1 MYTFGKKFEKI
12 TPHNKSGENIV
23 EVGLPENKK
32 GRGKKKREKK
42 RIQSIP
48 FSSLCSPP
56 THAKSDER
64 QEERVRK
71 EWGGGGKN
79 IDGTSDGPVY
89 GLRVKG
95 SAGQIEGP
103 IFAEQKGNKL
113 TLRTS
118 VEGEG
123 EG

>member
-1 MYTFGKKFEKI
+1 M
-12 TPHNKSGENIV
+12 
-23 EVGLPENKK
+23 
-32 GRGKKKREKK
+32 
-42 RIQSIP
+42 
-48 FSSLCSPP
+48 
-56 THAKSDER
+56 
-64 QEERVRK
+64 
-71 EWGGGGKN
+71 GGGEKN

-95 SAGQIEGP
+95 SAEQIEGP